1 MQFIAM
7 WYYVNIKLTYWR
19 KPESTNSISTNSILP
34 KPKMREHIK
43 KIQILRFEN
52 AIYG

>member
-19 KPESTNSISTNSILP
+19 KPESTNSILA

-43 KIQILRFEN
+43 KFQILRFEN